1 MLISFLKSMVI
12 LVKDIFLYWFYDL
25 QEIYIMLINVLLF
38 ILLYNLVDVRDIF
51 YYIDLIN

>member
-25 QEIYIMLINVLLF
+25 QEIYITLINVLLF